1 LTGRSWFVAM
11 GLDEA
16 GELMPQ
22 TREALLQT
30 RAFGD
35 NFGIVSALWAHGTV
49 LLRADPAARAEAIGL
64 LEEAR
69 AGIERHGIQTFLWC
83 SVAADLAV
91 DCALKGAQDDA
102 IDTARRAYR
111 SPLGAGSPPMIGR
124 TAETL
129 IELLLDRGSP
139 ADVAEARSVATAVAD
154 MRLPA
159 PVAAIDLC
167 RVKCRLM
174 VSRSEGDAAGYAG
187 LAPQYLAMVE
197 RLDARGRLAEAR
209 QMVAEAI

>member
-1 LTGRSWFVAM
+1 
-11 GLDEA
+11 
-16 GELMPQ
+16 
-22 TREALLQT
+22 
-30 RAFGD
+30 
-35 NFGIVSALWAHGTV
+35 V
-49 LLRADPAARAEAIGL
+49 LLRADPAARAQAIGL

-91 DCALKGAQDDA
+91 DYARKGAQNDA

-129 IELLLDRGSP
+129 IELLLERGSP
-139 ADVAEARSVATAVAD
+139 ADVAEARSVASAVAD

-167 RVKCRLM
+167 RLKCRLM
-174 VSRSEGDAAGYAG
+174 VSRSEGDAAGYAD